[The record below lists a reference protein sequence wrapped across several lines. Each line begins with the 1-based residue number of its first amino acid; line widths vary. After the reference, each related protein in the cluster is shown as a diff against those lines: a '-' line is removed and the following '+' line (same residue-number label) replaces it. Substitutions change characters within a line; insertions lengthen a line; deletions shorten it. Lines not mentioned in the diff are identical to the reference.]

1 MTHNNPEDSPLDQ
14 SIADL
19 GAALRR
25 RTLGVVELTQLS
37 IERAAQRSRLN
48 AFVAVDV
55 EQSLMA
61 AEGLQLLLDA
71 GHDLGPLHG
80 IPVAVKDNID
90 IRGRGMAAGSRILA
104 ENIATRD
111 ATVTERLKRGGA
123 VLVGR
128 TNLHEFAWGGTTDN
142 PHFGRCHNPWD
153 RERIPAGSS
162 GGSGVAV
169 AVGAVPASLGTDTGG
184 SVRLPA
190 SMNGVTGVR
199 PTIGRVSTAGVFPL
213 AWSLDTVGP
222 IARSSDDC
230 ALLLQEIGGFDPRD
244 DVTRT
249 EPLGDL
255 LRDND
260 LPLAGMRIA
269 ILRDYSLRGLQTDV
283 EAAMRTTLDLLRDA
297 GAQVDELALPFLD
310 ELVDAQIIIDA
321 AEPSAVHQRWLRERP
336 EEYGTD
342 VRLLLE
348 AGLRFSAVD
357 YIQAQRYRAA
367 LRESFADVFRRADV
381 VLTPTI
387 PFTAPRFDQLSVPV
401 TDGQTDILDGN
412 MVFTALP
419 SLTGTPAMSLP
430 IGIDANGMPIGLQ
443 AIAAPF
449 AEHMLFRFGHALQG
463 LTDWHRRRP
472 PLDVSAGA

>member
-1 MTHNNPEDSPLDQ
+1 MTHDNPEGSPLDQ
-14 SIADL
+14 SIAAL
-19 GAALRR
+19 GEALRN
-25 RTLGVVELTQLS
+25 RTLGVVELTRLS
-37 IERAAQRSRLN
+37 IERTERTAHLN
-48 AFVAVDV
+48 AFVGLDT
-55 EQSLMA
+55 EQSLLA
-61 AEGLQLLLDA
+61 AEGLQHLLDA

-80 IPVAVKDNID
+80 IPVAMKDNIE
-90 IRGRGMAAGSRILA
+90 IAGRGMAVGSRILA
-104 ENIATRD
+104 DNVASRD
-111 ATVTERLKRGGA
+111 ATVASRLKRGGA

-142 PHFGRCHNPWD
+142 PHFGRCFNPWD
-153 RERIPAGSS
+153 EERIPAGSS

-190 SMNGVTGVR
+190 SMNGVTGIR

-222 IARSSDDC
+222 LARSSDDC
-230 ALLLQEIGGFDPRD
+230 AVMLQQIGGYDPLD
-244 DVTRT
+244 DVTRDV
-249 EPLGDL
+249 PLGEL
-255 LRDND
+255 SRDID
-260 LPLAGMRIA
+260 LPLAGMRIG
-269 ILRDYSLRGLQTDV
+269 ILRDYSLRGLQPGV
-283 EAAMRTTLDLLRDA
+283 ETAMRATLELLRDA
-297 GAQVDELALPFLD
+297 GAYIEELPLPHLD

-336 EEYGTD
+336 EDYGRD

-367 LRESFADVFRRADV
+367 LREAFGDVLRRVDV

-387 PFTAPRFDQLSVPV
+387 PFTAPRFDQLNVPV

-430 IGIDANGMPIGLQ
+430 IGVDENGMPVGLQ

-449 AEHMLFRFGHALQG
+449 AEHVLFRFGHALQKIS
-463 LTDWHRRRP
+463 DWHRLRP
-472 PLDVSAGA
+472 PLRDGATE

>member
-1 MTHNNPEDSPLDQ
+1 MTHHPEGSPLDA
-14 SIADL
+14 SIAEL
-19 GAALRR
+19 GEALRR
-25 RTLGVVELTQLS
+25 RTLGVVELTRAS
-37 IERAAQRSRLN
+37 IERAERTAPLN
-48 AFVAVDV
+48 AFVGIDSEA
-55 EQSLMA
+55 SLLA
-61 AEGLQLLLDA
+61 ADGLQKLLDA

-80 IPVAVKDNID
+80 IPVAMKDNIA

-104 ENIATRD
+104 NNVATTD
-111 ATVTERLKRGGA
+111 ATVTTRLKRGGA

-153 RERIPAGSS
+153 RDRIPAGSS

-190 SMNGVTGVR
+190 SMNGVTGIR
-199 PTIGRVSTAGVFPL
+199 PTIGRVSTTGVFPL

-222 IARSSDDC
+222 LARSSDDC
-230 ALLLQEIGGFDPRD
+230 ATVLQQIGGYDPLD
-244 DVTRT
+244 DVSR
-249 EPLGDL
+249 EAPLGDL
-255 LRDND
+255 ARDID

-269 ILRDYSLRGLQTDV
+269 ILRDYSLRGLQPGV
-283 EAAMRTTLDLLRDA
+283 ERAMRAILNLLRDA
-297 GAQVDELALPFLD
+297 GALVEELTLPHLD
-310 ELVDAQIIIDA
+310 ELVDAQIVIDA

-336 EEYGTD
+336 EDYGRD

-367 LRESFADVFRRADV
+367 LREAMTDVFRRVDV

-387 PFTAPRFDQLSVPV
+387 PFTAPRFDQLNVPV
-401 TDGQTDILDGN
+401 GEDDTDILDGN

-419 SLTGTPAMSLP
+419 SLTGTPAISLP
-430 IGIDANGMPIGLQ
+430 IGMDENGLPVGLQ
-443 AIAAPF
+443 AVAAPF
-449 AEHMLFRFGHALQG
+449 AEHVLFRFGHALQQ
-463 LTDWHRRRP
+463 LTDWHRLRP
-472 PLDVSAGA
+472 PLDGSAGE